1 LNSKAI
7 NFANLVCLARVALA
21 FITIALLLH
30 QHLGSTRLA
39 FVLTIFVIWAD
50 QLDGYLARKL
60 NQVTKLGGILD
71 IACDRIVEI
80 AYWVTFAVLGWISIW
95 IPFLFIVRGTLVD
108 AVRAYYQ
115 EKGFT
120 AFGAKTMMQ
129 SSIGKFLVTS
139 NFSRFSYAV
148 AKAIAFCLMILIH
161 TNLHYSWLNALA
173 HFFVYFACVLCV
185 IRGLPVLLETGDLLF
200 VKRG

>member
-1 LNSKAI
+1 LKAI

-30 QHLGSTRLA
+30 QHIGTTRLA

-50 QLDGYLARKL
+50 QLDGYIARKL
-60 NQVTKLGGILD
+60 NQVSKLGGILD

-80 AYWVTFAVLGWISIW
+80 AYWTTFAVLGWISVW
-95 IPFLFIVRGTLVD
+95 IPFLFLVRGNLVD
-108 AVRAYYQ
+108 AIRSYYQ

-120 AFGAKTMMQ
+120 AFGDKTMMQ
-129 SSIGKFLVTS
+129 SSLGKFLVAS

-148 AKAIAFCLMILIH
+148 AKALAFCLLILVH
-161 TNLHYSWLNALA
+161 TNIHWSWLPSVA
-173 HFFVYFACVLCV
+173 HFFVYFACIFCV
-185 IRGLPVLLETGDLLF
+185 IRGLPVLLEAGDLLF
-200 VKRG
+200 IEEK